1 MKKKLLLI
9 YASYGTGHKA
19 VAHSLEN
26 YFLDY
31 GEDYEILKIDLIQES
46 SPIFGS
52 ISKTVMEKIIINKNP
67 IFWEIMYRTF
77 DHRMSTM
84 GSNILFS
91 KLYDKKQIKNAI
103 KDFNP
108 DITISTHYFG
118 STLISAYN
126 KKGIINTKLIT
137 IVTDYKAHQLW
148 LKNHKVE
155 NAIIVNS
162 EEEKR
167 LLIKK
172 QINSKKIFTYGIP
185 IYGERFKIE
194 KTKEEIL
201 SKYDFNL
208 DLPFILFIGGG
219 GYETSV
225 SFPYFKKLVKMDIN
239 ANVLYVCGSSTKL
252 KMKADNLMKE
262 VFAPNIYVTG
272 FVNNMGE
279 LLSCADFVITKPGG
293 AIISECLYF
302 HKPMLLINKTG
313 GQETDNYR
321 YLVKN
326 KIGIRAA
333 NPRVFIKSLNLLL
346 NNPKIL
352 RNLNKNLQKFE
363 RKDAIDK
370 IYELTEKILN
380 EDL

>member
-19 VAHSLEN
+19 VAHSIEN
-26 YFLDY
+26 YFLDCDK
-31 GEDYEILKIDLIQES
+31 EYEILKIDLIQES

-52 ISKTVMEKIIINKNP
+52 ISKTLMEKIIINKNP
-67 IFWEIMYRTF
+67 IFWEIMYRAF
-77 DHRMSTM
+77 DHKLSTM

-91 KLYDKKQIKNAI
+91 KLYDKNTIKKAIKNF
-103 KDFNP
+103 DP

-162 EEEKR
+162 DEEKK
-167 LLIKK
+167 LLVKK
-172 QINSKKIFTYGIP
+172 KIASKKIYAFGIP

-201 SKYDFNL
+201 NKLNFTE

-219 GYETSV
+219 GYETSM
-225 SFPYFKKLVKMDIN
+225 SFPYFKTLVKMNID
-239 ANVLYVCGSSTKL
+239 ANILYVCGSSTKL
-252 KMKADNLMKE
+252 KIKADNLMAE
-262 VFAPNIYVTG
+262 FFAPNIQVAG

-302 HKPMLLINKTG
+302 NKPMLLINKTG
-313 GQETDNYR
+313 GNETDNYR
-321 YLVKN
+321 YLIKK

-333 NPRVFIKSLNLLL
+333 NPRVFKKNLNILL
-346 NNPKIL
+346 NNPKVL

-363 RKDAIDK
+363 KKDSIDK
-370 IYELTEKILN
+370 IYQLTEKILK
-380 EDL
+380 ED